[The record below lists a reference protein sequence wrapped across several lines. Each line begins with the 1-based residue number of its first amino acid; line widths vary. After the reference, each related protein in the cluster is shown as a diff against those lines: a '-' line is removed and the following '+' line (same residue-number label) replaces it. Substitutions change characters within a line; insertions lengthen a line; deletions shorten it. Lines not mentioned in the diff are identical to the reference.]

1 VRPRKGSQQANVKA
15 QVPMIKTPGIRD
27 VKQFWNNRPCN
38 VRHSDLPVGTREYFD
53 EVESKKFRAEPH
65 IPAFCEFDRWQGQ
78 RVLEIGAGI
87 GTMAI
92 NFARAGADY
101 TGVELSDV
109 SLDLTRRRFEVYGYA
124 GRFYQGNAEELRTFV
139 PIEEYDL
146 VFTWGVIHH
155 SPRPERILQQARSY
169 MRPGTTLKVM
179 VYAAHSWKN
188 YMIEAGLDQPEAQYG
203 CPIAYTYTTDQ
214 LIDMVGPG
222 FEIESVSQD
231 HIFPF
236 EIDAYKQ
243 GEYVLQPW
251 FEAMPPEMFA
261 ILEKRLGWHLMITAR
276 KT

>member
-1 VRPRKGSQQANVKA
+1 
-15 QVPMIKTPGIRD
+15 MIKTPGIRD

-38 VRHSDLPVGTREYFD
+38 VHHSDLPVGTREYFD
-53 EVESKKFRAEPH
+53 EVEAKKFKAEPH
-65 IPAFCEFDRWQGQ
+65 IPAFCEFDRWQGR

-92 NFARAGADY
+92 NFARAGAEY

-124 GRFYQGNAEELRTFV
+124 GQFYQGNAEELKTFV

-155 SPRPERILQQARSY
+155 SPRPDRILKQARAY

-236 EIDAYKQ
+236 EIDTYKQ

-251 FEAMPPEMFA
+251 FAAMPPEMFA
-261 ILEKRLGWHLMITAR
+261 ILEKKLGWHLMITAR